1 MESIVSSL
9 IVLLGKAVKSSLT
22 MPMLDK
28 NELCKKD

>member
-1 MESIVSSL
+1 MELIVSSL

-28 NELCKKD
+28 KALCKKD